1 MTRYVALLG
10 AINVGGN
17 RLSMAELR
25 KALEWEDFED
35 VETVVA
41 SGNVLFS
48 HEERPSA
55 GLAEKLAYV
64 VRDAFDIDT
73 FAVVLNRAELAAVL
87 AENPFRDDGEDK
99 QVHVHFLEGEPAPEA
114 FAKLIADQALRGPE
128 RIAAGK
134 AALHVDYVDGV
145 GGSRMSGDFIA
156 RRLGCRHTAR
166 NIRSIRR
173 ILEIMES

>member
-1 MTRYVALLG
+1 MTRYIALLG
-10 AINVGGN
+10 SINVGGN
-17 RLSMAELR
+17 RLKMEDLR

-48 HEERPSA
+48 HEERPSE

-64 VRDAFDIDT
+64 IREEFDIDT
-73 FAVVLNRAELAAVL
+73 FAVVMTRDELAGVL
-87 AENPFRDDGEDK
+87 AENPFKDDGEDK
-99 QVHVHFLEGEPAPEA
+99 FVHVHFLEHEPAREA
-114 FAKLIADQALRGPE
+114 FTKLIADHATRGPE
-128 RIAAGK
+128 RIAAG
-134 AALHVDYVDGV
+134 ARALHVDYVEGV
-145 GGSRMSGDFIA
+145 GQSRLTGDFIA

-173 ILEIMES
+173 ILEIME